1 LIASGGSFAAMGD
14 TQRVDNW
21 GIRQTVFKVL
31 SLKINILH
39 DLNGAQEGQSNILDN
54 RLIIDTY
61 GMPLN
66 QEWS

>member
-39 DLNGAQEGQSNILDN
+39 DLNGAQERQSNILDN